1 MLIRFFVIRKLNRCK
16 NYNLYTLFDMY
27 VIMIIQVTNDSIYE
41 YKGGKFMKKELQE
54 NFDENNIQNV
64 EKMIKNS
71 TIQPM
76 CIFLKETGNGLD
88 VKVTKGSREQCAKSL
103 LK

>member
-1 MLIRFFVIRKLNRCK
+1 
-16 NYNLYTLFDMY
+16 MY
-27 VIMIIQVTNDSIYE
+27 VIILINVTNKSIYD

-64 EKMIKNS
+64 ENLIQNS
-71 TIQPM
+71 PIQAT
-76 CIFLKETGNGLD
+76 CIFLKETGNGQD